1 MTVTL
6 TRPQRRRPTF
16 HSLSVAEVTPLTDD
30 AVAVAFRVPPELRD
44 TFAFAA
50 GQHLTVRRLDGG
62 VDVRRSYSIC
72 STPMELAARGLLRI
86 GIKPRPGG
94 AFSSSAQRLAVGDV
108 VEVLP
113 PRGHFTPAFSPERT
127 RHYAAVAA

>member
-72 STPMELAARGLLRI
+72 STPMELADRGLLRI
-86 GIKPRPGG
+86 GIKH
-94 AFSSSAQRLAVGDV
+94 LNAVT
-108 VEVLP
+108 ER
-113 PRGHFTPAFSPERT
+113 PRGHGGHATKLSAAKDADSRARKYRRSFR
-127 RHYAAVAA
+127 RH